1 MAAIGTIRKQSG
13 LLIVLIGMA
22 MVLFLLGDFFSQGT
36 NFLTGESQDVGVI
49 GGDAISLQDFEIRVQ
64 ESIDQQYGAEGAN
77 EEARKTLRTRVWQQM
92 IMERTL
98 EPEYNQLGLS
108 VSADEL
114 LDNVKNIQP
123 GSILYQYFTDPQS
136 GQVIE
141 QFRDPQ
147 TGGLN
152 SARVLQAIQN
162 LINSENARDW
172 LPIENAIKQ
181 DVLQSKYISLLSKG
195 LIISGV
201 EADQI
206 FEERQRV
213 VSVSYVVKEYSAID
227 DSEIDVT
234 EADYQSYFNEHSE
247 EARFA
252 VEEEA
257 RTVRI
262 VEFAVN
268 ATEEDI
274 EEIRL
279 ELDDLREDFANDSN
293 DTAFV
298 AENSE
303 TPVEGAIV
311 YVPVDIVDPVIRDS
325 VVNGEVGEV
334 HGPYL
339 SLGRYFLTKLLDTKA
354 TPDSVKASHILLTT
368 EEGDTAGIE
377 LAKAK
382 LDSIKPV
389 AQRSRNFAD
398 LATEFSEDFGSA
410 QKGGD
415 LDWFTKGRMVPEF
428 EAASFDGKVGDMPIV
443 VSQFGVHL
451 IYITEQTEAKMN
463 YLLANVD
470 RTIEPSKST
479 SDEMY
484 KGASKFS
491 IEHNTMDKFTT
502 AEGVDVKAPSTI
514 IFSDEGLRGY
524 TNSSDIKRWIFEASA
539 GDISSPFENG
549 NRFLVLALEDIS
561 EKGKMTLESAKG
573 LIEQDV
579 MNALKAERILSELAD
594 VTSLD
599 DAASKFESQLQKI
612 ETLSFADGAMSGGLG
627 RETEFIGT
635 IFSTESG
642 FISKPVVGNRGVFV
656 ARVDNIIDAPA
667 ERDLTTVKRE
677 ESANMSS
684 RVNGQFFKALQ
695 DEYGVEDN
703 RARFY

>member
-279 ELDDLREDFANDSN
+279 
-293 DTAFV
+293 
-298 AENSE
+298 
-303 TPVEGAIV
+303 
-311 YVPVDIVDPVIRDS
+311 
-325 VVNGEVGEV
+325 
-334 HGPYL
+334 
-339 SLGRYFLTKLLDTKA
+339 
-354 TPDSVKASHILLTT
+354 
-368 EEGDTAGIE
+368 
-377 LAKAK
+377 
-382 LDSIKPV
+382 
-389 AQRSRNFAD
+389 
-398 LATEFSEDFGSA
+398 
-410 QKGGD
+410 
-415 LDWFTKGRMVPEF
+415 
-428 EAASFDGKVGDMPIV
+428 
-443 VSQFGVHL
+443 
-451 IYITEQTEAKMN
+451 
-463 YLLANVD
+463 
-470 RTIEPSKST
+470 
-479 SDEMY
+479 
-484 KGASKFS
+484 
-491 IEHNTMDKFTT
+491 
-502 AEGVDVKAPSTI
+502 
-514 IFSDEGLRGY
+514 
-524 TNSSDIKRWIFEASA
+524 
-539 GDISSPFENG
+539 
-549 NRFLVLALEDIS
+549 
-561 EKGKMTLESAKG
+561 
-573 LIEQDV
+573 
-579 MNALKAERILSELAD
+579 
-594 VTSLD
+594 
-599 DAASKFESQLQKI
+599 
-612 ETLSFADGAMSGGLG
+612 
-627 RETEFIGT
+627 
-635 IFSTESG
+635 
-642 FISKPVVGNRGVFV
+642 
-656 ARVDNIIDAPA
+656 
-667 ERDLTTVKRE
+667 
-677 ESANMSS
+677 
-684 RVNGQFFKALQ
+684 
-695 DEYGVEDN
+695 
-703 RARFY
+703 